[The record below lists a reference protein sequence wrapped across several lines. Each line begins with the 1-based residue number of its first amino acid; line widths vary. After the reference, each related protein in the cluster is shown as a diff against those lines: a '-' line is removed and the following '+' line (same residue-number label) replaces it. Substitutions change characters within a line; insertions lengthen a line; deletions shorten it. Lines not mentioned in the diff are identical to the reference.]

1 MGKKYLG
8 IDIEDRFLKLVV
20 MKDGK
25 VQKTCLEVMPDNIV
39 MGGRIAAFHALSDY
53 LRDTVRRNKIR
64 VKDVAFAL
72 PSETYYIRRVKLP
85 KMTAAQLQINLPYE
99 FHDYLQDDTDQYV
112 FDYSVLS
119 VDEKSMELLI
129 AALSKRQVE
138 QYKEMCKRAGLRL
151 CKLVPDVLAI
161 QEIVLPSENP
171 AAYRKR
177 LAAQEKSRSEE
188 EKRENRSEAREK
200 KQHLRDR
207 KRNGLSVEE
216 LSARAAEEARANG
229 MQPADAVSATPGNAA
244 ASANEMTPGNAAAS
258 ANGMAPGNAA
268 ASANEMTPG
277 NAAASANG
285 MAPGNAAAYA
295 NGMTPGNAAA
305 PANGMAPL
313 NAASSGSIAA
323 TEEKRKDYAVLS
335 LEYSRDRLHF
345 FSNGAYEITRNL
357 GITEKQICEVIAQ
370 NEGVDIHIAQLML
383 DRNQNHVLEQEQVS
397 DLLQAVATEVMRV
410 MNFYNYNNPR
420 NTIDAI
426 YYYGREVDSAFL
438 ERIQS
443 MTELPIRPLTD
454 LLEKPAGM
462 PGTKKLLEEPA
473 GNELLMMLQGYGAVL
488 E

>member
-25 VQKTCLEVMPDNIV
+25 VLKTCLEVMPDNIV

-188 EKRENRSEAREK
+188 EKRENQSEAREK

-229 MQPADAVSATPGNAA
+229 MQPADAVGATPGNAT
-244 ASANEMTPGNAAAS
+244 ASANGMTPGNVAAS

-268 ASANEMTPG
+268 ASAN
-277 NAAASANG
+277 
-285 MAPGNAAAYA
+285 
-295 NGMTPGNAAA
+295 
-305 PANGMAPL
+305 GMAPL

-323 TEEKRKDYAVLS
+323 AEEKRKDYAVLS

-370 NEGVDIHIAQLML
+370 DEGVDIHIAQLML

-397 DLLQAVATEVMRV
+397 DLLQSVATEVMRV

-454 LLEKPAGM
+454 LLEESSENSGPKKSRSEKPVDNSG
-462 PGTKKLLEEPA
+462 A

>member
-112 FDYSVLS
+112 LDYSVLS

-244 ASANEMTPGNAAAS
+244 ASANGMTPGSAAAS
-258 ANGMAPGNAA
+258 ANGM
-268 ASANEMTPG
+268 TPG
-277 NAAASANG
+277 S
-285 MAPGNAAAYA
+285 
-295 NGMTPGNAAA
+295 AAA

-313 NAASSGSIAA
+313 NAAPSGSIAA

-370 NEGVDIHIAQLML
+370 DEGVDIHIAQLML

-397 DLLQAVATEVMRV
+397 DLLQSVATEVMRV

-454 LLEKPAGM
+454 LLEESSGTAG
-462 PGTKKLLEEPA
+462 A

>member
-244 ASANEMTPGNAAAS
+244 AP
-258 ANGMAPGNAA
+258 ANGMTPGNAA
-268 ASANEMTPG
+268 ASANEMTLG

-285 MAPGNAAAYA
+285 M
-295 NGMTPGNAAA
+295 T
-305 PANGMAPL
+305 PL
-313 NAASSGSIAA
+313 NAAPSGSIAA

-370 NEGVDIHIAQLML
+370 DEGVDIHIAQLML

-397 DLLQAVATEVMRV
+397 DLLQSVATEVMRV

-454 LLEKPAGM
+454 LLEESSGTAG
-462 PGTKKLLEEPA
+462 A

>member
-25 VQKTCLEVMPDNIV
+25 VLKTCLEVMPDNIV

-64 VKDVAFAL
+64 VKDAAFAL

-129 AALSKRQVE
+129 AALSKRQVD

-229 MQPADAVSATPGNAA
+229 MQPADAVSATPGNAT
-244 ASANEMTPGNAAAS
+244 AS
-258 ANGMAPGNAA
+258 
-268 ASANEMTPG
+268 
-277 NAAASANG
+277 
-285 MAPGNAAAYA
+285 A

-313 NAASSGSIAA
+313 NAAPSGSIAA
-323 TEEKRKDYAVLS
+323 AEEKRKDYAVLS

-397 DLLQAVATEVMRV
+397 DLLQSVATEVMRV

-454 LLEKPAGM
+454 LLEETSENSGPKKSRSEKPVDNSG
-462 PGTKKLLEEPA
+462 A

>member
-25 VQKTCLEVMPDNIV
+25 VLKTCLEVMPDNIV

-200 KQHLRDR
+200 KQHLKDR

-244 ASANEMTPGNAAAS
+244 ASAN
-258 ANGMAPGNAA
+258 
-268 ASANEMTPG
+268 
-277 NAAASANG
+277 
-285 MAPGNAAAYA
+285 
-295 NGMTPGNAAA
+295 
-305 PANGMAPL
+305 GMAPL
-313 NAASSGSIAA
+313 NAAPSGSIAA

-370 NEGVDIHIAQLML
+370 DEGVDIHIAQLML
-383 DRNQNHVLEQEQVS
+383 DQNQNHVLEQEQVS
-397 DLLQAVATEVMRV
+397 DLLQSVATEVMRV

-454 LLEKPAGM
+454 LLEESSGTAG
-462 PGTKKLLEEPA
+462 A

>member
-244 ASANEMTPGNAAAS
+244 APANGMTPGSAAAS
-258 ANGMAPGNAA
+258 
-268 ASANEMTPG
+268 
-277 NAAASANG
+277 
-285 MAPGNAAAYA
+285 A
-295 NGMTPGNAAA
+295 NGMTPGNAA
-305 PANGMAPL
+305 P
-313 NAASSGSIAA
+313 SGSIAA

-370 NEGVDIHIAQLML
+370 DEGVDIHIAQLML
-383 DRNQNHVLEQEQVS
+383 DQNQNHVLEQEQVS
-397 DLLQAVATEVMRV
+397 DLLQSVATEVMRV

-454 LLEKPAGM
+454 LLEESSGTAG
-462 PGTKKLLEEPA
+462 A

>member
-25 VQKTCLEVMPDNIV
+25 VLKTCLEVMPDNIV

-64 VKDVAFAL
+64 VKDAAFAL

-151 CKLVPDVLAI
+151 CKLVPDVRAI

-229 MQPADAVSATPGNAA
+229 MQPADAVSATPGNAT
-244 ASANEMTPGNAAAS
+244 AS
-258 ANGMAPGNAA
+258 
-268 ASANEMTPG
+268 
-277 NAAASANG
+277 
-285 MAPGNAAAYA
+285 A

-313 NAASSGSIAA
+313 NAAPSGSIAA
-323 TEEKRKDYAVLS
+323 AEEKRKDYAVLS

-397 DLLQAVATEVMRV
+397 DLLQSVATEVMRV

-454 LLEKPAGM
+454 LLEETSENSGPKKSRSEKPVDNSG
-462 PGTKKLLEEPA
+462 A

>member
-20 MKDGK
+20 MKEGK

-53 LRDTVRRNKIR
+53 LRDTVHRNKIR

-229 MQPADAVSATPGNAA
+229 MQPADAVSATPGNVA
-244 ASANEMTPGNAAAS
+244 ASANGMTPGNAVAPANGMTPGNAAAS
-258 ANGMAPGNAA
+258 ANGM
-268 ASANEMTPG
+268 T
-277 NAAASANG
+277 
-285 MAPGNAAAYA
+285 
-295 NGMTPGNAAA
+295 
-305 PANGMAPL
+305 PL
-313 NAASSGSIAA
+313 NAAPSGSIAA

-370 NEGVDIHIAQLML
+370 DEGVDIHIAQLML
-383 DRNQNHVLEQEQVS
+383 DQNQNHVLEQEQVS
-397 DLLQAVATEVMRV
+397 DLLQSVATEVMRV

-454 LLEKPAGM
+454 LLEETSENSGPKKSRSEKPVDNSG
-462 PGTKKLLEEPA
+462 A

>member
-188 EKRENRSEAREK
+188 EKRENRSEARVK

-229 MQPADAVSATPGNAA
+229 MQPADAVSATPGSAA
-244 ASANEMTPGNAAAS
+244 AS
-258 ANGMAPGNAA
+258 
-268 ASANEMTPG
+268 
-277 NAAASANG
+277 
-285 MAPGNAAAYA
+285 A

-313 NAASSGSIAA
+313 NAAPSESIAA
-323 TEEKRKDYAVLS
+323 MEEKRKDYAVLS

-370 NEGVDIHIAQLML
+370 DEGVDIHIAQLIL
-383 DRNQNHVLEQEQVS
+383 DQNQNHVLEQEQVS
-397 DLLQAVATEVMRV
+397 DLLQSVATEVMRV

-454 LLEKPAGM
+454 LLEESSGTAG
-462 PGTKKLLEEPA
+462 A

>member
-138 QYKEMCKRAGLRL
+138 QYKEMCKRAGLCL

-229 MQPADAVSATPGNAA
+229 MQPADAVSATTGNVA
-244 ASANEMTPGNAAAS
+244 ASANGMTPGNAVASANGMTPGNAAAS
-258 ANGMAPGNAA
+258 ANGMA
-268 ASANEMTPG
+268 S
-277 NAAASANG
+277 
-285 MAPGNAAAYA
+285 
-295 NGMTPGNAAA
+295 
-305 PANGMAPL
+305 L
-313 NAASSGSIAA
+313 NAAPSGSIAA

-383 DRNQNHVLEQEQVS
+383 DQNQNHVLEQEQVS
-397 DLLQAVATEVMRV
+397 DLLQSIATEVMRV

-454 LLEKPAGM
+454 LLEESSGTAG
-462 PGTKKLLEEPA
+462 A

>member
-20 MKDGK
+20 MKDGR

-229 MQPADAVSATPGNAA
+229 MQPADAVSATPGNTA
-244 ASANEMTPGNAAAS
+244 AS
-258 ANGMAPGNAA
+258 
-268 ASANEMTPG
+268 
-277 NAAASANG
+277 
-285 MAPGNAAAYA
+285 A

-305 PANGMAPL
+305 SANGMAPL

-345 FSNGAYEITRNL
+345 FSDGAYEITRNL

-397 DLLQAVATEVMRV
+397 DLLQSVATEVMRV

-454 LLEKPAGM
+454 LLEESSGTAG
-462 PGTKKLLEEPA
+462 A

>member
-25 VQKTCLEVMPDNIV
+25 VLKTCLEVMPDNIV

-64 VKDVAFAL
+64 VKDAAFAL

-119 VDEKSMELLI
+119 VDEKSIELLI

-229 MQPADAVSATPGNAA
+229 MQPADAVSATPGNAT
-244 ASANEMTPGNAAAS
+244 AS
-258 ANGMAPGNAA
+258 
-268 ASANEMTPG
+268 
-277 NAAASANG
+277 
-285 MAPGNAAAYA
+285 A

-313 NAASSGSIAA
+313 NAAPSGSIAA
-323 TEEKRKDYAVLS
+323 AEEKRKDYAVLS

-397 DLLQAVATEVMRV
+397 DLLQSVATEVMRV

-454 LLEKPAGM
+454 LLEETSENSGPKKSRSEKPVDNSG
-462 PGTKKLLEEPA
+462 A

>member
-8 IDIEDRFLKLVV
+8 IDVEDRFLKLVV

-25 VQKTCLEVMPDNIV
+25 VLKTCLEVMPDNIV

-188 EKRENRSEAREK
+188 EKRENRSEGREK

-229 MQPADAVSATPGNAA
+229 MQSADAVSAV
-244 ASANEMTPGNAAAS
+244 PGNAAAS
-258 ANGMAPGNAA
+258 ANGMAP
-268 ASANEMTPG
+268 
-277 NAAASANG
+277 
-285 MAPGNAAAYA
+285 
-295 NGMTPGNAAA
+295 
-305 PANGMAPL
+305 L
-313 NAASSGSIAA
+313 NAAPSGSIAA

-383 DRNQNHVLEQEQVS
+383 DQNQNHVLEQEQVL
-397 DLLQAVATEVMRV
+397 DLLQSVATEVMRV

-454 LLEKPAGM
+454 LLEETSENSGPKKSRSEKPAGM
-462 PGTKKLLEEPA
+462 PGPKKLLEEPA
-473 GNELLMMLQGYGAVL
+473 GNELLTMLQGYGAVL

>member
-229 MQPADAVSATPGNAA
+229 MQPAGAVNAA
-244 ASANEMTPGNAAAS
+244 
-258 ANGMAPGNAA
+258 
-268 ASANEMTPG
+268 
-277 NAAASANG
+277 
-285 MAPGNAAAYA
+285 
-295 NGMTPGNAAA
+295 PGNAAA
-305 PANGMAPL
+305 PANGTASA
-313 NAASSGSIAA
+313 NAAPSGSIAA
-323 TEEKRKDYAVLS
+323 AEEKRKDYAVLS

-397 DLLQAVATEVMRV
+397 DLLQSVATEVMRV

-454 LLEKPAGM
+454 LLEESSGTAG
-462 PGTKKLLEEPA
+462 A
-473 GNELLMMLQGYGAVL
+473 GNELLTMLQGYGAVL

>member
-25 VQKTCLEVMPDNIV
+25 VLKTCLEVMPDNIV

-200 KQHLRDR
+200 KQHLKDR

-229 MQPADAVSATPGNAA
+229 MQPADVVSATPGSAAASANGMTPGNAA
-244 ASANEMTPGNAAAS
+244 ASANGMTPGNAAAS
-258 ANGMAPGNAA
+258 ANGMAP
-268 ASANEMTPG
+268 
-277 NAAASANG
+277 
-285 MAPGNAAAYA
+285 
-295 NGMTPGNAAA
+295 
-305 PANGMAPL
+305 L
-313 NAASSGSIAA
+313 NAAPSESIAA
-323 TEEKRKDYAVLS
+323 AEEKRKDYAVLS

-383 DRNQNHVLEQEQVS
+383 DRNQDHVLEQEQVS
-397 DLLQAVATEVMRV
+397 DLLQSVATEVMRV

-454 LLEKPAGM
+454 LLEETSENSGSKKSRSEKPAG
-462 PGTKKLLEEPA
+462 A

>member
-25 VQKTCLEVMPDNIV
+25 VLKTCLEVMPDNIV

-244 ASANEMTPGNAAAS
+244 ASAS
-258 ANGMAPGNAA
+258 
-268 ASANEMTPG
+268 
-277 NAAASANG
+277 
-285 MAPGNAAAYA
+285 
-295 NGMTPGNAAA
+295 GMTH
-305 PANGMAPL
+305 L

-383 DRNQNHVLEQEQVS
+383 DQNQNHVLEQEQVS
-397 DLLQAVATEVMRV
+397 DLLQSVATEVMRV

-454 LLEKPAGM
+454 LLEESSENSGPKKSRSEKPVDNSG
-462 PGTKKLLEEPA
+462 A

>member
-25 VQKTCLEVMPDNIV
+25 VLKTCLDVMPDNIV

-188 EKRENRSEAREK
+188 EKRENRSEVREK

-244 ASANEMTPGNAAAS
+244 ASAN
-258 ANGMAPGNAA
+258 GMAPGNAA

-277 NAAASANG
+277 NAA
-285 MAPGNAAAYA
+285 
-295 NGMTPGNAAA
+295 
-305 PANGMAPL
+305 
-313 NAASSGSIAA
+313 SSGSIAA
-323 TEEKRKDYAVLS
+323 AEEKRKDYAVLS

-383 DRNQNHVLEQEQVS
+383 DQNQNHVLEQEQVS
-397 DLLQAVATEVMRV
+397 DLLQSVATEVMRV

-426 YYYGREVDSAFL
+426 YYYGREADSAFL

-454 LLEKPAGM
+454 LLEETSENSGPKKSRSEKPVDNSG
-462 PGTKKLLEEPA
+462 A

>member
-25 VQKTCLEVMPDNIV
+25 VLKTCLEVMPDNIV

-85 KMTAAQLQINLPYE
+85 KMTAGQLQINLPYE

-229 MQPADAVSATPGNAA
+229 M
-244 ASANEMTPGNAAAS
+244 TPGNAAAS
-258 ANGMAPGNAA
+258 ANGMAP
-268 ASANEMTPG
+268 
-277 NAAASANG
+277 
-285 MAPGNAAAYA
+285 
-295 NGMTPGNAAA
+295 
-305 PANGMAPL
+305 L
-313 NAASSGSIAA
+313 NAAPSGSIAA

-357 GITEKQICEVIAQ
+357 GVTEKQICEVIAQ

-383 DRNQNHVLEQEQVS
+383 DQNQNHVLEQEQVS
-397 DLLQAVATEVMRV
+397 DLLQSVATEVMRV

-426 YYYGREVDSAFL
+426 YYYGREADSAFL

-454 LLEKPAGM
+454 LLEESSGTAG
-462 PGTKKLLEEPA
+462 A

>member
-85 KMTAAQLQINLPYE
+85 KMTAVQLQINLPYE

-119 VDEKSMELLI
+119 VDEKSIELLI

-229 MQPADAVSATPGNAA
+229 MQPADAVSATPGSAAASANGMTPGNAA
-244 ASANEMTPGNAAAS
+244 ASANGMTPGNAAAS
-258 ANGMAPGNAA
+258 ANGMAP
-268 ASANEMTPG
+268 
-277 NAAASANG
+277 
-285 MAPGNAAAYA
+285 
-295 NGMTPGNAAA
+295 
-305 PANGMAPL
+305 L
-313 NAASSGSIAA
+313 NAAFSGSIAA

-370 NEGVDIHIAQLML
+370 DEGVDIHIAQLML

-397 DLLQAVATEVMRV
+397 DLLQSVATEVMRV

-454 LLEKPAGM
+454 LLEESSGTAG
-462 PGTKKLLEEPA
+462 A

>member
-8 IDIEDRFLKLVV
+8 IDVEDRFLKLVV

-25 VQKTCLEVMPDNIV
+25 VLKTCLEVMPDNIV

-229 MQPADAVSATPGNAA
+229 MQPAGAVSAAPGNAA
-244 ASANEMTPGNAAAS
+244 APANGTAPGNAAAS
-258 ANGMAPGNAA
+258 ANGMTPGSAA
-268 ASANEMTPG
+268 AST
-277 NAAASANG
+277 NG
-285 MAPGNAAAYA
+285 TA
-295 NGMTPGNAAA
+295 PGNAAA
-305 PANGMAPL
+305 PANGTAPA
-313 NAASSGSIAA
+313 NAAASGSIAA
-323 TEEKRKDYAVLS
+323 AEEKRKDYAVLS

-397 DLLQAVATEVMRV
+397 DLLQSVATEVMRV

-473 GNELLMMLQGYGAVL
+473 GNELLTMLQGYGAVL

>member
-25 VQKTCLEVMPDNIV
+25 VLKTCLEVMPDNIV

-161 QEIVLPSENP
+161 QEIVLPSENS

-244 ASANEMTPGNAAAS
+244 ASVNE
-258 ANGMAPGNAA
+258 
-268 ASANEMTPG
+268 
-277 NAAASANG
+277 
-285 MAPGNAAAYA
+285 
-295 NGMTPGNAAA
+295 MTPGNAAA

-323 TEEKRKDYAVLS
+323 VEEKRKDYAVLS
-335 LEYSRDRLHF
+335 LEYSRERLHF

-370 NEGVDIHIAQLML
+370 DEGVDIHIAQLML

-397 DLLQAVATEVMRV
+397 DLLQSVATEVMRV

-454 LLEKPAGM
+454 LLEESSGTAG
-462 PGTKKLLEEPA
+462 A

>member
-25 VQKTCLEVMPDNIV
+25 VLKTCLEVMPDNIV

-229 MQPADAVSATPGNAA
+229 MQLADAVSATPGNAA
-244 ASANEMTPGNAAAS
+244 APANGMTPGNAAAS
-258 ANGMAPGNAA
+258 ANGMAP
-268 ASANEMTPG
+268 
-277 NAAASANG
+277 
-285 MAPGNAAAYA
+285 
-295 NGMTPGNAAA
+295 
-305 PANGMAPL
+305 L
-313 NAASSGSIAA
+313 NAAPSGSIAA

-383 DRNQNHVLEQEQVS
+383 DQNQNHVLEQEQVS
-397 DLLQAVATEVMRV
+397 DLLQSVATEVMRV

-426 YYYGREVDSAFL
+426 YYYGREADSAFL

-454 LLEKPAGM
+454 LLEESSGTAG
-462 PGTKKLLEEPA
+462 A

>member
-20 MKDGK
+20 MKDGR

-229 MQPADAVSATPGNAA
+229 MQPADAVSATPGN
-244 ASANEMTPGNAAAS
+244 TAAS
-258 ANGMAPGNAA
+258 ANGMTPGSAA
-268 ASANEMTPG
+268 AS
-277 NAAASANG
+277 
-285 MAPGNAAAYA
+285 A

-305 PANGMAPL
+305 SANGMAPL

-370 NEGVDIHIAQLML
+370 DEGVDIHIAQLML

-397 DLLQAVATEVMRV
+397 DLLQSVATEVMRV

-454 LLEKPAGM
+454 LLEESSGTAG
-462 PGTKKLLEEPA
+462 A

>member
-216 LSARAAEEARANG
+216 LSARAAEEAKANG
-229 MQPADAVSATPGNAA
+229 MQPADAVSATPGSAA
-244 ASANEMTPGNAAAS
+244 ASANGMTPGNAAAS
-258 ANGMAPGNAA
+258 
-268 ASANEMTPG
+268 
-277 NAAASANG
+277 
-285 MAPGNAAAYA
+285 A

-313 NAASSGSIAA
+313 NAAPSGSIAA

-397 DLLQAVATEVMRV
+397 DLLQSVATEVMRV

-454 LLEKPAGM
+454 LLEESSGTAG
-462 PGTKKLLEEPA
+462 A

>member
-8 IDIEDRFLKLVV
+8 IDVEDRFLKLVV

-25 VQKTCLEVMPDNIV
+25 VLKTCLEVMPDNIV

-64 VKDVAFAL
+64 VKDVVFAL

-229 MQPADAVSATPGNAA
+229 MQPAGAVSAV
-244 ASANEMTPGNAAAS
+244 
-258 ANGMAPGNAA
+258 
-268 ASANEMTPG
+268 
-277 NAAASANG
+277 
-285 MAPGNAAAYA
+285 
-295 NGMTPGNAAA
+295 PGNAAA
-305 PANGMAPL
+305 PANGMAPG
-313 NAASSGSIAA
+313 NAAPSGSIAA
-323 TEEKRKDYAVLS
+323 AEEKRKDYAVLS

-397 DLLQAVATEVMRV
+397 DLLQSVATEVMRV

-454 LLEKPAGM
+454 LLEETSENS
-462 PGTKKLLEEPA
+462 GTKKSRSEKPA
-473 GNELLMMLQGYGAVL
+473 GNELLTMLQGYGAVL

>member
-25 VQKTCLEVMPDNIV
+25 VLKTCLEVMPDNIV

-200 KQHLRDR
+200 KQHLKDR

-229 MQPADAVSATPGNAA
+229 MQPAGAVSATTGNV
-244 ASANEMTPGNAAAS
+244 AAS
-258 ANGMAPGNAA
+258 ANGMIPGNAV
-268 ASANEMTPG
+268 AS
-277 NAAASANG
+277 
-285 MAPGNAAAYA
+285 A

-305 PANGMAPL
+305 SATGMAPL
-313 NAASSGSIAA
+313 NAAPSGSIAV

-397 DLLQAVATEVMRV
+397 DLLQSVATEVMRV

-454 LLEKPAGM
+454 LLEETSENSGPKKSRSEKPVDNSG
-462 PGTKKLLEEPA
+462 A

>member
-20 MKDGK
+20 MKDGR

-229 MQPADAVSATPGNAA
+229 MQPADAVSAT
-244 ASANEMTPGNAAAS
+244 SGNAAAS
-258 ANGMAPGNAA
+258 ANGM
-268 ASANEMTPG
+268 TPRS
-277 NAAASANG
+277 AAASANG
-285 MAPGNAAAYA
+285 M
-295 NGMTPGNAAA
+295 T
-305 PANGMAPL
+305 PL
-313 NAASSGSIAA
+313 NAAPSGSIAA

-397 DLLQAVATEVMRV
+397 DLLQSVATEVMRV

-454 LLEKPAGM
+454 LLEESSGTAG
-462 PGTKKLLEEPA
+462 A

>member
-8 IDIEDRFLKLVV
+8 IDVEDRFLKLVV

-25 VQKTCLEVMPDNIV
+25 VLKTCLEVMPDNIV

-229 MQPADAVSATPGNAA
+229 MQPAGAVSAAPGNAA
-244 ASANEMTPGNAAAS
+244 APANGMAPGNANAP

-268 ASANEMTPG
+268 ASANGTSPA
-277 NAAASANG
+277 NAA
-285 MAPGNAAAYA
+285 P
-295 NGMTPGNAAA
+295 
-305 PANGMAPL
+305 
-313 NAASSGSIAA
+313 SGSIAA
-323 TEEKRKDYAVLS
+323 AEEKRKDYAVLS

-397 DLLQAVATEVMRV
+397 DLLQSVATEVMRV

-454 LLEKPAGM
+454 LLE
-462 PGTKKLLEEPA
+462 EPA
-473 GNELLMMLQGYGAVL
+473 GNELLTMLQGYGAVL

>member
-25 VQKTCLEVMPDNIV
+25 VLKTCLEVMPDNIV

-229 MQPADAVSATPGNAA
+229 MQPAGAVSAVLGNAA
-244 ASANEMTPGNAAAS
+244 AP
-258 ANGMAPGNAA
+258 ANGTAPGNAA
-268 ASANEMTPG
+268 AP
-277 NAAASANG
+277 
-285 MAPGNAAAYA
+285 A

-305 PANGMAPL
+305 HANGMAPL

-370 NEGVDIHIAQLML
+370 DEGVDIHIAQLML
-383 DRNQNHVLEQEQVS
+383 DQNQNHVLEQEQVS
-397 DLLQAVATEVMRV
+397 DLLQSVATEVMRV

-454 LLEKPAGM
+454 LLE
-462 PGTKKLLEEPA
+462 EPA
-473 GNELLMMLQGYGAVL
+473 GNELLTMLQGYGAVL

>member
-25 VQKTCLEVMPDNIV
+25 VLKTCLEVMPDNIV

-229 MQPADAVSATPGNAA
+229 MQPAGAVSAAPGNATA
-244 ASANEMTPGNAAAS
+244 P
-258 ANGMAPGNAA
+258 ANGTAPGNAA
-268 ASANEMTPG
+268 APANGTAPV
-277 NAAASANG
+277 NAAA
-285 MAPGNAAAYA
+285 PA
-295 NGMTPGNAAA
+295 NGMTPGNAA
-305 PANGMAPL
+305 P
-313 NAASSGSIAA
+313 SGSIAA
-323 TEEKRKDYAVLS
+323 AEEKRKDYAVLS

-397 DLLQAVATEVMRV
+397 DLLQSVATEVMRV

-454 LLEKPAGM
+454 LLE
-462 PGTKKLLEEPA
+462 EPA
-473 GNELLMMLQGYGAVL
+473 GNELLTMLQGYGAVL

>member
-25 VQKTCLEVMPDNIV
+25 VLKTCLEVMPDNIV

-229 MQPADAVSATPGNAA
+229 IQPADAVSATPGNAA

-258 ANGMAPGNAA
+258 ANGM
-268 ASANEMTPG
+268 
-277 NAAASANG
+277 
-285 MAPGNAAAYA
+285 
-295 NGMTPGNAAA
+295 TPGNAAA
-305 PANGMAPL
+305 PANGMTPL
-313 NAASSGSIAA
+313 NAAPSGSIAA

-370 NEGVDIHIAQLML
+370 DEGVDIHIAQLML

-397 DLLQAVATEVMRV
+397 DLLQSVATEVMRV

-454 LLEKPAGM
+454 LLEESSGTAG
-462 PGTKKLLEEPA
+462 A

>member
-188 EKRENRSEAREK
+188 EKKENRSEAREK

-244 ASANEMTPGNAAAS
+244 APANGMTPGSAAAS
-258 ANGMAPGNAA
+258 
-268 ASANEMTPG
+268 
-277 NAAASANG
+277 
-285 MAPGNAAAYA
+285 A

-313 NAASSGSIAA
+313 NAAPSGSIAA

-383 DRNQNHVLEQEQVS
+383 DQNQNHVLEQEQVS
-397 DLLQAVATEVMRV
+397 DLLQSVATEVMRV

-454 LLEKPAGM
+454 LLEETSENSGPKKSRSEKPVDNSG
-462 PGTKKLLEEPA
+462 A

>member
-1 MGKKYLG
+1 MSCGTNTLRILSDMGKKYLG

-25 VQKTCLEVMPDNIV
+25 VLKTCLEVMPDNIV

-119 VDEKSMELLI
+119 VDDKSMELLI

-229 MQPADAVSATPGNAA
+229 MQPAGAVSA
-244 ASANEMTPGNAAAS
+244 
-258 ANGMAPGNAA
+258 APGNATA
-268 ASANEMTPG
+268 P
-277 NAAASANG
+277 ANG
-285 MAPGNAAAYA
+285 TAPGNAPAPA
-295 NGMTPGNAAA
+295 NGLAPGNAAA
-305 PANGMAPL
+305 PANGTASR
-313 NAASSGSIAA
+313 NAAAPANAAPSGSIAA
-323 TEEKRKDYAVLS
+323 AEEKRKDYAVLS

-397 DLLQAVATEVMRV
+397 DLLQSVATEVMRV

-426 YYYGREVDSAFL
+426 YYYGREMDSAFL

-454 LLEKPAGM
+454 LLEEPAGM

-473 GNELLMMLQGYGAVL
+473 GNELLTMLQGYGAVL

>member
-25 VQKTCLEVMPDNIV
+25 VLKTCLEVMPDNIV

-244 ASANEMTPGNAAAS
+244 ASAN
-258 ANGMAPGNAA
+258 
-268 ASANEMTPG
+268 
-277 NAAASANG
+277 
-285 MAPGNAAAYA
+285 
-295 NGMTPGNAAA
+295 GMTPGNAAA
-305 PANGMAPL
+305 PANGTASA
-313 NAASSGSIAA
+313 NAAPSGSIAA
-323 TEEKRKDYAVLS
+323 AEEKRKDYAVLS

-397 DLLQAVATEVMRV
+397 DLLQSVATEVMRV

-454 LLEKPAGM
+454 LLEESSGTAG
-462 PGTKKLLEEPA
+462 A
-473 GNELLMMLQGYGAVL
+473 GNELLTMLQGYGAVL

>member
-8 IDIEDRFLKLVV
+8 IDVEDRFLKLVV

-25 VQKTCLEVMPDNIV
+25 VLKTCLEVMPDNIV

-129 AALSKRQVE
+129 AALSKRQVD

-229 MQPADAVSATPGNAA
+229 MQPAGAVNAAPGNAA
-244 ASANEMTPGNAAAS
+244 AP

-268 ASANEMTPG
+268 ASANGT
-277 NAAASANG
+277 
-285 MAPGNAAAYA
+285 APGNAAS
-295 NGMTPGNAAA
+295 
-305 PANGMAPL
+305 PANGTAPV
-313 NAASSGSIAA
+313 NAAPSGSIAA
-323 TEEKRKDYAVLS
+323 AEEKRKDYAVLS

-397 DLLQAVATEVMRV
+397 DLLQSVATEVMRV

-454 LLEKPAGM
+454 LLEETSENSGPKKSRSEKPAGM

-473 GNELLMMLQGYGAVL
+473 GNELLTMLQGYGAVL

>member
-8 IDIEDRFLKLVV
+8 IDVEDRFLKLVV

-25 VQKTCLEVMPDNIV
+25 VLKTCLEVMPDNIV

-229 MQPADAVSATPGNAA
+229 MQPAGAVSAAPGNATA
-244 ASANEMTPGNAAAS
+244 PANGMTPGNVAAP
-258 ANGMAPGNAA
+258 ANGTA
-268 ASANEMTPG
+268 
-277 NAAASANG
+277 
-285 MAPGNAAAYA
+285 
-295 NGMTPGNAAA
+295 PGNAAA
-305 PANGMAPL
+305 PANGTAPA
-313 NAASSGSIAA
+313 NAAPSGSIAA
-323 TEEKRKDYAVLS
+323 AEEKRKDYAVLS

-397 DLLQAVATEVMRV
+397 DLLQSVATEVMRV

-426 YYYGREVDSAFL
+426 YYYGREMDSAFL

-454 LLEKPAGM
+454 LLE
-462 PGTKKLLEEPA
+462 EPA
-473 GNELLMMLQGYGAVL
+473 GNELLTMLQGYGAVL

>member
-39 MGGRIAAFHALSDY
+39 VGGRIAAFHALSDY

-244 ASANEMTPGNAAAS
+244 ASANGMTPGNAAAS
-258 ANGMAPGNAA
+258 
-268 ASANEMTPG
+268 
-277 NAAASANG
+277 
-285 MAPGNAAAYA
+285 A

-313 NAASSGSIAA
+313 NAAPSGSIAA

-370 NEGVDIHIAQLML
+370 DEGVDIHIAQLML
-383 DRNQNHVLEQEQVS
+383 DQNQNHVLEQEQVS
-397 DLLQAVATEVMRV
+397 DLLQSVATEVMRV

-426 YYYGREVDSAFL
+426 YYYGREADSAFL

-454 LLEKPAGM
+454 LLEETSENSGPKKSRSKKPVDNSG
-462 PGTKKLLEEPA
+462 A

>member
-20 MKDGK
+20 MKDGR

-138 QYKEMCKRAGLRL
+138 QYKEMCKRAGLCL

-229 MQPADAVSATPGNAA
+229 MQPADAVSATPGN
-244 ASANEMTPGNAAAS
+244 TAAS
-258 ANGMAPGNAA
+258 ANGMTPGSAA
-268 ASANEMTPG
+268 AS
-277 NAAASANG
+277 
-285 MAPGNAAAYA
+285 A
-295 NGMTPGNAAA
+295 NGMTPGNAAVS
-305 PANGMAPL
+305 ANGMAPL
-313 NAASSGSIAA
+313 NAVSSGSIAA

-370 NEGVDIHIAQLML
+370 DEGVDIHIAQLML

-397 DLLQAVATEVMRV
+397 DLLQSVATEVMRV

-454 LLEKPAGM
+454 LLEESSGTAG
-462 PGTKKLLEEPA
+462 A